1 MRVSPALLAS
11 VLLLAACS
19 REVEKPAA
27 STASPA
33 APPAAGPHAEF
44 IPTQAQ
50 LDRFLAEGPDPT
62 LRKIAVA
69 DYWLNYKL
77 MQATGIEKEL
87 GGEAQAIEALQALG
101 DVYERKMRVAK
112 DEVPKMIPTAFTGE
126 GMSSGFMGMGM
137 GSFLG
142 LISGGM
148 ISGAVSSM
156 SDERLA
162 ELSEAGPIKFGN
174 DSGSA
179 KFQLAKDG
187 SLTQSMEFD
196 VNEHGVNGKVKMK
209 SKMDACPDENGKV
222 TVETEVDSQMS
233 VQGKP
238 GTGGSVHTQFRYER
252 YLDDD
257 AHLMDLANLPITQ
270 VLCNLLCISN
280 RWPKMLT

>member
-1 MRVSPALLAS
+1 MRVSPALFAS

-19 REVEKPAA
+19 RQDEKPAA

-50 LDRFLAEGPDPT
+50 LDRFRAEGPDPT

-87 GGEAQAIEALQALG
+87 GGEAQAIEALKALG
-101 DVYERKMRVAK
+101 DAYERKMRVAE

-142 LISGGM
+142 MITRRNDQRGEHHVRQGSGGAER
-148 ISGAVSSM
+148 SGGAQVRRRRRGRRIAVR
-156 SDERLA
+156 EGRLA
-162 ELSEAGPIKFGN
+162 EPV
-174 DSGSA
+174 
-179 KFQLAKDG
+179 DG
-187 SLTQSMEFD
+187 VRRQRD
-196 VNEHGVNGKVKMK
+196 GINGKVKMK
-209 SKMDACPDENGKV
+209 SKMMPAPTRTARSRSTSKWI
-222 TVETEVDSQMS
+222 
-233 VQGKP
+233 
-238 GTGGSVHTQFRYER
+238 RR
-252 YLDDD
+252 
-257 AHLMDLANLPITQ
+257 
-270 VLCNLLCISN
+270 
-280 RWPKMLT
+280 